1 MVDLPA
7 PDSPTSATE
16 EPLGTLNETL
26 SRAVV
31 RLSYEKLTF
40 SVHFGRV
47 YNQYSLLTL

>member
-40 SVHFGRV
+40 SVDYGQFC
-47 YNQYSLLTL
+47 NQH